1 MDDKT
6 PEKLGE
12 ILIVEEIITQDQLDS
27 TLSIQKKHLKE
38 LIYVS
43 IPKKFGEILI
53 SKEIIT
59 KKQLEDALLIKKRTG
74 EKIGEILK
82 KQGIITEEQIVSVL
96 ESQLDIKIVDLFNFS
111 IEKEAAEMLPEELC
125 RKYLVVGIQISA
137 GYLLVAMKDPLNY
150 FALED
155 IRLLIQLPIKQV
167 IASEKEITHF
177 IDKFFS
183 KKLAEV
189 AINDFIKQKHI
200 EVLKTTP
207 KKKIEKPEDI
217 DSAPIVKFINSIIE
231 NAIRDNVS
239 DIHIE
244 PQEDDIEI
252 RVRIDGILQKNIEL
266 DTEAL
271 SSITSRI
278 KIMANMDI
286 GEKRIPQDGR
296 IEYSV
301 GNKAI
306 DLRVSSLPTIYG
318 EKIVMRLLDKSNFMF
333 SNEKLGLSENDL
345 KKYKR
350 MISKPYGILF
360 VTGPTGSGKTSTLY
374 TMLSELNDHR
384 RNIITLEDP
393 VEYKMKGLN
402 QVQVNSKAG
411 ITFATGLRAILRQD
425 PDIIMIGEIRDGE
438 TAEIAVRAALTG
450 HLVLS
455 TLHTNDAPSAI
466 SRIID
471 MGINPFLISSSTI
484 GVIAQ
489 RLVRKI
495 CTKCIARYPIDDAY
509 NEVFGISS
517 TNKRYMYKGAGCEQ
531 CFGSGYKGRVA
542 IFEIMEV
549 DKRIKLLINKGVT
562 TDELRDKA
570 FAGGMMNLADSCR
583 KLVFNGVT
591 TIEELLRVTYGF

>member
-1 MDDKT
+1 MIKRR
-6 PEKLGE
+6 EKLGE